1 MNESPSPAPVLLRRD
16 RTSGLA
22 IVVGVIVSVAMMSH
36 HPTGSGHAGAAGV
49 AEAAHVAGLNRFVH
63 GALIAASL
71 VLAFGFQGF
80 TAQLA
85 RPLARFALLF
95 YVAGTA
101 AMVGAALVN
110 GFVFPAVMER
120 WGGRSDAE
128 IELARVV
135 LDWGW
140 ELNQALAYL
149 GIFTWATAV
158 AAWSF
163 VLLRMPADGPWPRII
178 GAVGLVGAPA
188 FVALFALGSLSAD
201 VAGFGA
207 FVFGHSLWNLAVG
220 VLLLRA
226 RPGA

>member
-36 HPTGSGHAGAAGV
+36 HPTGGGHAGAAGV

-80 TAQLA
+80 AAQLA
-85 RPLARFALLF
+85 RPLARFALLL

-120 WGGRSDAE
+120 WSGRSDAE
-128 IELARVV
+128 IELALGMPRDLDNDGAIDNPDVRTGARLLPV
-135 LDWGW
+135 LITLRWRGVGGDRQLVRGF
-140 ELNQALAYL
+140 YVL
-149 GIFTWATAV
+149 GY
-158 AAWSF
+158 
-163 VLLRMPADGPWPRII
+163 
-178 GAVGLVGAPA
+178 
-188 FVALFALGSLSAD
+188 
-201 VAGFGA
+201 
-207 FVFGHSLWNLAVG
+207 
-220 VLLLRA
+220 
-226 RPGA
+226 